1 MPRNKAA
8 LSAAASG
15 RGPSSGTGGGGRS
28 RIVIKPFSKPPSL
41 PPNYYESTTAEL
53 LDAQRFL
60 NILPSSTSHQQVQTA
75 TTNLQSNYT
84 SVVHLVSH
92 HMGVRL
98 YNDLRF
104 SMQEAARLVLPDSS
118 ATLDMPYIVSQ
129 YHSSWISY
137 LVLIRHVFLPLDR
150 THLWNPATQQ
160 AVRGSTRGLS
170 VWGVG
175 LQVFAERLQE
185 LKLDSKLYEQWKA
198 GLLQEWNDQSSGKSP
213 GSWNASIGMCDSQ
226 LLQQVW
232 YMWGDLGWLSSLPLQ
247 EDLQSYWQKVA
258 VDLKQRDVSPADFL
272 QYCVEKHHKVS
283 CWSTW
288 LPSAWLW
295 NILEQHLIAPH
306 LQESILLPDA
316 LRPLLLQQLA
326 GMDESSVADPPAPG
340 SDPTSFTPVQQLWML
355 SGRLPKGQ
363 EQVASCLSLFAKT
376 QGMQIVQQLSAI
388 GAATATTSPTA
399 NTKGPPVSG
408 VQVVSDLLQFQDRLG
423 RLIASLPN
431 HEGVIVLKST
441 WEQVLNFE
449 YMAESFAKFLDQ
461 ILRNAKKMDQ
471 YHNDFSKIIAGLF
484 VPLTSKDVFE
494 AFYKKDL
501 AKRLLWNRIVSMD
514 VEKAVVSL
522 FKAECG
528 AAYTSK
534 MEGMF
539 QDVDWSRETMML
551 YKQATAG
558 DDSAMDVT
566 TNPALEME
574 ATVLTTGYWPMY
586 PQHSF
591 HLPTYLVNPRERFEG
606 YYKNK
611 YQGRRIVW
619 QYALGHCVVKAN
631 GFSRP
636 YEFIVS
642 LSQALVL
649 VQFNER
655 GSWTLQDLMKQIGM
669 EDREEMERILQ
680 SLSVAKEGT
689 RILKK
694 LDFDV
699 STQVKKKKPR
709 SAVDD
714 KDHFEVFEQFE
725 SNQRRIRI
733 NNIMVKESKEER
745 DKTVEAVSRDR
756 LYLIDAV
763 LVRIMKARKTILHQN
778 LIPQVLEQLKVP
790 ATAADVKKRIES
802 LIEREYMERDVK
814 DRNRYNYLA

>member
-8 LSAAASG
+8 LNVAASASG
-15 RGPSSGTGGGGRS
+15 RGPSSGTGGSGRS

-41 PPNYYESTTAEL
+41 PPNYYESATVEL

-60 NILPSSTSHQQVQTA
+60 NILPSSSTSHQQVQTA
-75 TTNLQSNYT
+75 ATNLQSSYT

-92 HMGVRL
+92 HMGVQL
-98 YNDLRF
+98 YQDLRT
-104 SMQEAARLVLPDSS
+104 SMHQAARLVLPDSS
-118 ATLDMPYIVSQ
+118 ATLDMPYVVSQ

-150 THLWNPATQQ
+150 THLWNPITQT

-185 LKLDSKLYEQWKA
+185 LKLDSKLYEQWKT
-198 GLLQEWNDQSSGKSP
+198 GLLQEWNDQSSGKSM
-213 GSWNASIGMCDSQ
+213 GTWNASVQLRDSQ

-247 EDLQSYWQKVA
+247 DDLQSYWQQVA
-258 VDLKQRDVSPADFL
+258 LDLKQREISPADFL
-272 QYCVEKHHKVS
+272 KYCVEKHHKVTS
-283 CWSTW
+283 WGTW
-288 LPSAWLW
+288 LPSVWLW
-295 NILEQHLIAPH
+295 NILEQQLIAPH
-306 LQESILLPDA
+306 LQESILQPGA

-326 GMDESSVADPPAPG
+326 SMDDSPTASPPPLG

-363 EQVASCLSLFAKT
+363 EQVASCLCLFAKT
-376 QGMQIVQQLSAI
+376 QGMQIVQQLSNI
-388 GAATATTSPTA
+388 GASSTSSTA
-399 NTKGPPVSG
+399 NNKGPSVSG
-408 VQVVSDLLQFQDRLG
+408 VQVVADLLQFQDRLG

-449 YMAESFAKFLDQ
+449 YMAESLAKFLDQ

-471 YHNDFSKIIAGLF
+471 YQNDFSKIIAGLF
-484 VPLTSKDVFE
+484 VPLTAKDVFE

-514 VEKAVVSL
+514 AEKAVVSL

-558 DDSAMDVT
+558 DGSAMDVT
-566 TNPALEME
+566 TAPLEME
-574 ATVLTTGYWPMY
+574 ATVLTTGYWPVY

-591 HLPTYLVNPRERFEG
+591 HLPPFLVSPRERFED

-611 YQGRRIVW
+611 YQGRRIAW

-655 GSWTLQDLMKQIGM
+655 VSWTLPNLMKQIGM

-694 LDFDV
+694 LDFDA
-699 STQVKKKKPR
+699 SAQQKKKKPR

-733 NNIMVKESKEER
+733 NNIMMKESKEER

-790 ATAADVKKRIES
+790 ASAADVKKRIES
-802 LIEREYMERDVK
+802 LIEREYMERDAK